1 MNNKEPHIVKFSGGR
16 SSAMMLMNLLESN
29 ELKPKRGDV
38 VIFNK
43 VNSTHKRT
51 TPN

>member
-43 VNSTHKRT
+43 ANSTHKCNT
-51 TPN
+51 SI